1 MHLLWESSNWPG
13 STVEPSLT
21 WLSWLNIS
29 TKTGADGSSDSGY
42 LACGSHSGAVGIT
55 ATDAQRCLSNLDA
68 KRLNY
73 NLRGHHS
80 PVCRVEWNQQQ
91 QKLASC
97 DESGI
102 IYVWARYEDRWSVEL
117 VNDRGIRVSLTFVE
131 KFQTWN
137 IINTG
142 LVFFGLG

>member
-13 STVEPSLT
+13 STVEPAMV
-21 WLSWLNIS
+21 WLSWLSVSSKAS
-29 TKTGADGSSDSGY
+29 TENMYQNGASGF
-42 LACGSHSGAVGIT
+42 LACGSQSGAVGIT
-55 ATDAQRCLSNLDA
+55 ATDAHVHLSTLDT
-68 KRLNY
+68 KRLNF

-80 PVCRVEWNQQQ
+80 PVCRVSWNQQQ

-117 VNDRGIRVSLTFVE
+117 VNDRGIRVWVMVYHRLADGWSV
-131 KFQTWN
+131 
-137 IINTG
+137 G
-142 LVFFGLG
+142 